1 MEYAN
6 DMSYLLGFL
15 SGVILMSVISR
26 DTNKVTIDTRC
37 PDIHL
42 EQPKVNTVFEES
54 FKSCMDK
61 LEKANEKLFECQKD
75 NLYYRATAANNSYS
89 D

>member
-1 MEYAN
+1 
-6 DMSYLLGFL
+6 
-15 SGVILMSVISR
+15 MSVISR

-54 FKSCMDK
+54 FKACMDK
-61 LEKANEKLFECQKD
+61 LEKANEKLFECQKEVI
-75 NLYYRATAANNSYS
+75 YIKSYPS
-89 D
+89 SNYQD